1 MNHQSWLGFNVEG
14 VKWSESHGVQGSH
27 QGAGVLYFGLP
38 YMLKAKRCV
47 CLGSG
52 AGFVPLMMLS
62 AQKRLI
68 TEGLLDNTDVVLV
81 DADIGIWG
89 RPVYQS
95 GDDIDSN
102 VRLVK
107 KLTSEAVGELSDIN
121 YLHVDADHS
130 YEGVLEDLENYY
142 PLMTG
147 DWAIT
152 VHDTHNIEN
161 PHLPIGSWKAA
172 QEFADCHNLS
182 LSNYRV
188 GCGTAVIRRK
198 DGG

>member
-1 MNHQSWLGFNVEG
+1 MFDVEG
-14 VKWSESHGVQGSH
+14 IEWSESHGVVGKH

-38 YMLKAKRCV
+38 YMLRAKRCV

-68 TEGLLDNTDVVLV
+68 TEGLLDKTDVVLV

-95 GDDIDSN
+95 GDDINSN
-102 VRLVK
+102 IHLIK
-107 KLTSEAVGELSDIN
+107 KLTSDAVHELSDIN

-142 PLMTG
+142 NSMSG

-152 VHDTHNIEN
+152 VHDTHNESN
-161 PHLPIGSWKAA
+161 QHLPIGSWEAA
-172 QEFADCHNLS
+172 KEFSSRHNLS
-182 LSNYRV
+182 LSNFRV
-188 GCGTAVIRRK
+188 GCGTALIRK
-198 DGG
+198 QDGG